1 MYLVCLNSKYGFCRY
16 GKRCDK
22 IHFTDECKNLSKCTE
37 KYCDKR
43 HPQVCFYFEKYGRCK
58 FNSDCSYSH
67 HDTNIKEISQKT
79 TFSEIEKEV
88 VKLKHDV
95 VSLEEKVGH
104 LILEIEKIKSF
115 KDTVSEV
122 ITDDNI
128 DEDIVPVVLVELSEK
143 VPAAKNEN
151 LVEQFDIINMS
162 LLSVIREVSGYKFE

>member
-67 HDTNIKEISQKT
+67 HDTNIKEISQIT

-122 ITDDNI
+122 ITDVTLMKI
-128 DEDIVPVVLVELSEK
+128 LYQL
-143 VPAAKNEN
+143 
-151 LVEQFDIINMS
+151 F
-162 LLSVIREVSGYKFE
+162 LLSILKRYLLPRMKI